1 MKKLNLKV
9 KLILAMMLLALIPF
23 AVVSVATLINAEK
36 SLKKVIEYELV
47 AVRDIKAASL
57 TQYVDTITSQIKLVA
72 SNNNTKNAYQ
82 AFLAS
87 FEDYPVA
94 NQSENT
100 NLVKGYWQ
108 DQFAKK
114 YADENGQRFS
124 TDSYFNKLSPKALQL
139 QNDFIASNP
148 EPLGNKNGLVKL
160 NNQTDYAQAH
170 GTFHPWFDSYLNE
183 FGYYDIFLVD
193 LDGNVIYSVFKELD
207 YATSLTSGPWSKS
220 GLAAA
225 FNNGKTLAS
234 GDVYFTDLALYAP
247 SYDAPAGF
255 AASPIYDNGQIQG
268 VLIFQ
273 MPLDRITSV
282 MSQRS
287 GLGETGESYLIGP
300 DKLMRSDSY
309 LDPEGHSVVNSFRNP
324 SNGSVNTAAANAV
337 LAGQTNVEVITDYNG
352 NPVLSAYTPF
362 QFGDY
367 QWGLLVEIDVAEA
380 FASITEIET
389 LILIIGLLGV
399 VLIVI
404 AGYLVANSIA
414 KPILA
419 LSHHMELVGRNF
431 EFSRTLEATTED
443 EIGRA
448 THAFNRLLT
457 NTKNAFQ
464 DVDIVLEKMA
474 AGDLKQRITSDL
486 QGDLATL
493 KNSTNHSIDNVENV
507 LTEMCS
513 TVSALEK
520 GNFNHQINLMGEGV
534 YGEILIMMNDSFM
547 EIKSVI
553 EETNAAMSAM
563 NEGDFSGQIKVDA
576 NGDFKTLKDSVNAAL
591 HNIADVIHSIST
603 VVAAQ
608 AAGDLTQKLPSGR
621 FKGQLHELK
630 NAINYSSM
638 QVKEV
643 VDIAIDSAN
652 VVSSAANEVSQGA
665 HDLSSRVQEQASALE
680 QTSATMDEMSSQVES
695 NAQNAMSA
703 ANLADT
709 MKQQADD
716 GMDVMDKTIEAMG
729 TIEESSKKIS
739 EIVSLIDGIAFQ
751 TNLLALNAAV
761 EAARAG
767 EHGRGFAVVAGE
779 VRSLAQKSADAAKD
793 IKGLVDETV
802 HRVSQGSTLARNSGD
817 TLKEMNVSVG
827 EVGEMLNQISRAS
840 KEQSEGLYQ
849 LNQAITQIDN
859 VTQQNA
865 ALVEETTASA
875 ESLSNQS
882 ESLKKEMMFFNTGTE
897 YQTASKTHAPTSKP
911 KAIAPVTTMPAVAI
925 AKPATKVP
933 LSEPK
938 AIAKTPQKATI
949 EPTPSSD
956 SDDNWS
962 EF

>member
-1 MKKLNLKV
+1 MKNLSLKV
-9 KLILAMMLLALIPF
+9 KLILAMLILALIPF
-23 AVVSVATLINAEK
+23 TVISIVTLINTEK
-36 SLKKVIEYELV
+36 SLKSAIEYELV
-47 AVRDIKAASL
+47 AVRDIKAANL
-57 TQYVDTITSQIKLVA
+57 TQYFDTITSQIRLVA
-72 SNNNTKNAYQ
+72 SNNNTKVAYQ
-82 AFLAS
+82 AFLDAYNNYPESNDRAQDAS
-87 FEDYPVA
+87 
-94 NQSENT
+94 
-100 NLVKGYWQ
+100 LVKGYWR

-114 YADENGQRFS
+114 YADENAKEFA
-124 TDSYFNKLSPKALQL
+124 TDAFFNKLSPKAMQL

-148 EPLGNKNGLVKL
+148 QPLGNKNALVDL
-160 NNQTDYAQAH
+160 NNQTDYATAH
-170 GTFHPWFDSYLNE
+170 STYHPWFDSYLNE

-193 LDGNVIYSVFKELD
+193 LQGDVIYSVFKELD
-207 YATSLTSGPWSKS
+207 YATSLTTGPWANS

-225 FNNGKTLAS
+225 FNKAKTLSA
-234 GDVYFTDLALYAP
+234 GEVYFTDLALYAP

-255 AASPIYDNGQIQG
+255 AASPIYNNGQIQG

-273 MPLDRITSV
+273 MPLDRVSSV

-287 GLGETGESYLIGP
+287 GLGETGESYLIGS

-309 LDPEGHSVVNSFRNP
+309 LDPQNHSVVNSFRNP
-324 SNGSVNTAAANAV
+324 QKGIVNTVAANSV
-337 LAGQTNVEVITDYNG
+337 LAGKSAVEEIIDYNG
-352 NPVLSAYTPF
+352 NPVISAYTPVK
-362 QFGDY
+362 FGDY
-367 QWGLLVEIDVAEA
+367 QWGLLVEMDVAEA
-380 FASITEIET
+380 FAPVSELEM
-389 LILIIGLLGV
+389 LVYIIGLIGSLMII
-399 VLIVI
+399 IV
-404 AGYLVANSIA
+404 GYLVSNSIA

-419 LSHHMELVGRNF
+419 LSTHMELVGKNF
-431 EFSRTLEATTED
+431 EFSRTLEATSED
-443 EIGRA
+443 EVGRA
-448 THAFNRLLT
+448 TQSFNRLLT
-457 NTKNAFQ
+457 NTKNALTE
-464 DVDIVLEKMA
+464 VDIVLDKMA
-474 AGDLKQRITSDL
+474 AGDLTQRITADL

-493 KNSTNHSIDNVENV
+493 KNSTNRSIENVEGV
-507 LTEMCS
+507 LHEIQI

-520 GNFNHQINLMGEGV
+520 GDFSENVKVIGQGI
-534 YGEILIMMNDSFM
+534 YGEILSKMNESFLS
-547 EIKSVI
+547 IKSI
-553 EETNAAMSAM
+553 IADTNQVMSAM
-563 NEGDFSGQIKVDA
+563 NEGNFSGQINADA
-576 NGDFKTLKDSVNAAL
+576 KGDFSILKNSVNDSL
-591 HNIADVIHSIST
+591 HNMADVIHSISE

-608 AAGDLTQKLPSGR
+608 AAGDLTQELPSGR

-643 VDIAIDSAN
+643 VDIAINTSN
-652 VVSSAANEVSQGA
+652 IVSSAAHEVSQGA

-680 QTSATMDEMSSQVES
+680 QTSATMEEMSSQVES

-703 ANLADT
+703 ASLADT
-709 MKQQADD
+709 MKNQADE
-716 GMDVMDKTIEAMG
+716 GMNVMEKTIEAMG

-802 HRVSQGSTLARNSGD
+802 NRVSQGSTLARNSGE
-817 TLKEMNVSVG
+817 TLKEMNLSVG

-849 LNQAITQIDN
+849 VNQAITQIDN

-875 ESLSNQS
+875 ESLSN
-882 ESLKKEMMFFNTGTE
+882 EAETLKKEMMFFTTGTQYE
-897 YQTASKTHAPTSKP
+897 THAKP
-911 KAIAPVTTMPAVAI
+911 SSQNQTRKTIHKSAPAIPSPVKMAEN
-925 AKPATKVP
+925 
-933 LSEPK
+933 SPK
-938 AIAKTPQKATI
+938 AIAKQPQKATI
-949 EPTPSSD
+949 EPTVS